1 VFNEYGALKLTA
13 GGNLDG
19 ACEKVG
25 DLRAKPYA
33 ADYIFLKRMSP

>member
-1 VFNEYGALKLTA
+1 VATVQRINTA

-33 ADYIFLKRMSP
+33 TDYIFLKRMSP